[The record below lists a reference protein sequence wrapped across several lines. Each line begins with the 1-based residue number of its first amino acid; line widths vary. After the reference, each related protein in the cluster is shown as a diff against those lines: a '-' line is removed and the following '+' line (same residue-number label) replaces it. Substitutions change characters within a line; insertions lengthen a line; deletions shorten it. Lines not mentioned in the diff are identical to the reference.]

1 MIQLKYTVSMLGR
14 KSIDLLEQGLH
25 GFVTQGEGMAGLT
38 TLLSS
43 DIEIMDGMIEETS

>member
-25 GFVTQGEGMAGLT
+25 GFVTQGEGMEGLT

-43 DIEIMDGMIEETS
+43 NIEIMDGMIEETS